1 MTDNKPLLEI
11 HDTGV
16 EFVSQEMAL
25 LSRLFRVE
33 IDGPLPVIRLL
44 FLFFSVSIVFFLV
57 IRFIPFLSPSLFFI
71 RICVLFRF
79 FLLSFSFFFLI
90 IFFFVPILSAPFFF
104 IWLFVFFRFFL
115 LSSLYG
121 YFFGPNFS
129 HPVPNLVLCLI
140 PILSPPLFLIRLY
153 LSFRFFL
160 LPFSL
165 SDYSFYPD
173 SLSPSLPH
181 LLIRLVPILPP
192 PIRPKVHRIH
202 PIHPIILDP
211 FGLRGHLVL
220 PCRRT

>member
-1 MTDNKPLLEI
+1 MTQELSSYPKRWRCCPGCSELRLMVRCPLS
-11 HDTGV
+11 
-16 EFVSQEMAL
+16 VSCFFFS
-25 LSRLFRVE
+25 LSFSS
-33 IDGPLPVIRLL
+33 LL
-44 FLFFSVSIVFFLV
+44 F
-57 IRFIPFLSPSLFFI
+57 
-71 RICVLFRF
+71 VLFRFFPLLSSLSGYVFCFVF
-79 FLLSFSFFFLI
+79 FLLSFSLFFPNY
-90 IFFFVPILSAPFFF
+90 FFFVPILSAPFFF
-104 IWLFVFFRFFL
+104 IWLFVLFRFFL

-129 HPVPNLVLCLI
+129 LPVPNLVLCLI

-211 FGLRGHLVL
+211 FGLRGHWVL
-220 PCRRT
+220 PWRRT